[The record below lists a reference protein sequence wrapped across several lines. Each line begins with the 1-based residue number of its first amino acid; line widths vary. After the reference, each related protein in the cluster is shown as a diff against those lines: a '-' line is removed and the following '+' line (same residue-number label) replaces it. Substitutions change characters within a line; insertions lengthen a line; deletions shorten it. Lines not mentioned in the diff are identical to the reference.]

1 MSREH
6 AYRVEVKW
14 TGNRGTG
21 TSSYKAYGRDH
32 EIRATGKPAI
42 SGSSDPTFRGDPA
55 RWNPEDLLVGSLS
68 ACHEL
73 WYLHLCAGA
82 GVVVLAYEDHAEGV
96 MVEED
101 SGGGQFTSVTLR
113 PQVTIDAAS
122 NADLAKSLHQV
133 AHEKCFVARS
143 VAFPV
148 TVEPSIVRA
157 REPALP

>member
-1 MSREH
+1 MSRQHE
-6 AYRVEVKW
+6 YRVEVRW

-21 TSSYKAYGRDH
+21 TSGYKAYGRDH
-32 EIRATGKPAI
+32 EISAAGKPAI

-73 WYLHLCAGA
+73 WYLHLCADA
-82 GVVVLAYEDHAEGV
+82 GVVVTAYEDRAEGL

-101 SGGGQFTSVTLR
+101 DGGGQFTSVTLR
-113 PQVTIDAAS
+113 PRVTIDAAS
-122 NADLAKSLHQV
+122 DADLAKRLHQA

-143 VAFPV
+143 VTFPV
-148 TVEPSIVRA
+148 TVEPSIVRVH
-157 REPALP
+157 EPALP

>member
-6 AYRVEVKW
+6 TYRVEVRW
-14 TGNRGTG
+14 TGNRGSG
-21 TSSYKAYGRDH
+21 TSGYKAYGRDH
-32 EIRATGKPAI
+32 EIRAPGKPAS

-68 ACHEL
+68 ACHKL
-73 WYLHLCAGA
+73 WYLHLCADA
-82 GVVVLAYEDHAEGV
+82 GVVVIAYEDHAEGL
-96 MVEED
+96 MIEED
-101 SGGGQFTSVTLR
+101 SGAGQFTSVTLR
-113 PQVTIDAAS
+113 PRVTIGAAS
-122 NADLAKSLHQV
+122 NADLAERLHQA

-157 REPALP
+157 PEPALP